1 MFKILRQLFS
11 ILTVSQRNRFYKL
24 QILMVV
30 TALAEIVGVASI
42 VPFMALIGDISLLAE
57 NQPLN
62 EIFHLSGLE
71 SEKSFVFLLGLL
83 VLVFLVFSALIS
95 MFTTWRLAMFATQT
109 GTELSDRLY
118 QYYLGRPW
126 LFHTAT
132 SSAEL
137 TKKVANETGRVTSQI
152 LYPILQINA
161 RLVLAIFM
169 CVAMFSYDPKVA
181 ALGILIVFIGY
192 VALYRSVR
200 KRLHINGLAISRVF
214 EQRFRLM
221 SEGFGGIRDVIL
233 SGKRGYFS
241 GRFKDTGEVLAT
253 SQGLNT
259 ALAQVPRYLMELVA
273 FGSMLSLVLYLM
285 VVHDGELGFI
295 LPILSVYALAGMKLL
310 PAFQQ
315 IYSRVA
321 VIKGNISAFESVY
334 DDLTKT
340 NPSYELAVAKRPKI
354 SGLPLEKSISLKN
367 VCFTY
372 PGSKQEILKGIN
384 ISIPANTTTG
394 IVGPSGA
401 GKSTLLDVLLG
412 LIKPDRG
419 EFHIDEIQL
428 WPDKVRLWQNSI
440 GFVSQ
445 TLHLTDG
452 TIAEN
457 VAFGIPPEDIDYQ
470 RVMSVLELARL
481 ANVLLNADKGLNT
494 SVGERGVKLS
504 GGQRQ
509 RLAIARA
516 LYHDPEVLIFD
527 EATSALDGVTEKEIM
542 DAIHQLNGK
551 KTIILVAH
559 RIRTVESCDQI
570 VVIDNGS
577 VVGSGAYTELL
588 SKNETFKKLAR

>member
-57 NQPLN
+57 NQILSGF
-62 EIFHLSGLE
+62 FHLSGLE
-71 SEKSFVFLLGLL
+71 SERNFVFLLGLL
-83 VLVFLVFSALIS
+83 VLFSLVFSALIS

-118 QYYLGRPW
+118 QYYLDRPW
-126 LFHTAT
+126 LFHIAT

-161 RLVLAIFM
+161 RLVLAILM

-181 ALGILIVFIGY
+181 ALGIVIVFIGY

-221 SEGFGGIRDVIL
+221 NEGFGGIRDVIL
-233 SGKRGYFS
+233 SGKRDYFS

-285 VVHDGELGFI
+285 LVHDGELGLI

-334 DDLTKT
+334 YDLTKA
-340 NPSYELAVAKRPKI
+340 NASYGLAVTKRPQI
-354 SGLPLEKSISLKN
+354 SGLTLEKSISLKN

-412 LIKPDRG
+412 LIKPDQG
-419 EFHIDEIQL
+419 EFYIDEIQL
-428 WPDKVRLWQNSI
+428 SPDKVRLWQNSL

-445 TLHLTDG
+445 NLHLTDG

-457 VAFGIPPEDIDYQ
+457 VAFGIPPEDIDDK

-481 ANVLLNADKGLNT
+481 ASVLLNADKGLNT

-516 LYHDPEVLIFD
+516 LYHDPDVLIFD

-542 DAIHQLNGK
+542 DAIHQLNGQ

-570 VVIDNGS
+570 VLIDNGI
-577 VVGSGAYTELL
+577 VAGGGTYTELL
-588 SKNETFKKLAR
+588 LKNENFQKLAR